1 MLAGFGGATGL
12 RVKPGPEYAEGV
24 GHTVG
29 QTGTDE
35 PGWNTQTGGGLLY
48 EVEELTRVDCADLRD
63 VRETLALARA
73 RRDGKNG
80 LKRSAGP
87 SETAAATVSELW
99 ITTTETR
106 VLNRGHGLNRD
117 GGFGDETRR
126 TVHRRCARVV
136 DVGGGDGVTSSTPL
150 FNLGQL
156 VRGVTGVT
164 GVTGLAGAPS
174 HGNAPDWRRSA
185 LTKIMKGPLTG
196 TGTLSVL
203 VATAASEAHAAD
215 ALGALRLA
223 AAAKRLPGRG
233 PGVTGVTGPAGGMA
247 VRKVVE
253 RPALS
258 RRERLERTLE
268 LARST
273 ARATVLSEGLGEMT
287 TPPGRR
293 SAAERRAREMSMDVQ
308 LTPEHVR
315 FGLSPTQGDART
327 PGRSFRPGPR
337 SASKR

>member
-1 MLAGFGGATGL
+1 M
-12 RVKPGPEYAEGV
+12 
-24 GHTVG
+24 
-29 QTGTDE
+29 
-35 PGWNTQTGGGLLY
+35 
-48 EVEELTRVDCADLRD
+48 
-63 VRETLALARA
+63 A
-73 RRDGKNG
+73 RR
-80 LKRSAGP
+80 
-87 SETAAATVSELW
+87 
-99 ITTTETR
+99 
-106 VLNRGHGLNRD
+106 
-117 GGFGDETRR
+117 
-126 TVHRRCARVV
+126 
-136 DVGGGDGVTSSTPL
+136 
-150 FNLGQL
+150 Q
-156 VRGVTGVT
+156 
-164 GVTGLAGAPS
+164 
-174 HGNAPDWRRSA
+174 
-185 LTKIMKGPLTG
+185 
-196 TGTLSVL
+196 
-203 VATAASEAHAAD
+203 
-215 ALGALRLA
+215 LA
-223 AAAKRLPGRG
+223 AAFDRLRANREDARCLRELRAKRLPGRG
-233 PGVTGVTGPAGGMA
+233 PGVTGVTGPGGGMA

>member
-1 MLAGFGGATGL
+1 M
-12 RVKPGPEYAEGV
+12 
-24 GHTVG
+24 
-29 QTGTDE
+29 
-35 PGWNTQTGGGLLY
+35 
-48 EVEELTRVDCADLRD
+48 
-63 VRETLALARA
+63 
-73 RRDGKNG
+73 
-80 LKRSAGP
+80 
-87 SETAAATVSELW
+87 
-99 ITTTETR
+99 
-106 VLNRGHGLNRD
+106 
-117 GGFGDETRR
+117 
-126 TVHRRCARVV
+126 
-136 DVGGGDGVTSSTPL
+136 
-150 FNLGQL
+150 
-156 VRGVTGVT
+156 
-164 GVTGLAGAPS
+164 
-174 HGNAPDWRRSA
+174 
-185 LTKIMKGPLTG
+185 
-196 TGTLSVL
+196 

-233 PGVTGVTGPAGGMA
+233 PGVTGVTGVTGPAGGMA

-273 ARATVLSEGLGEMT
+273 ARATVLVSEGLGEMT

>member
-1 MLAGFGGATGL
+1 M
-12 RVKPGPEYAEGV
+12 
-24 GHTVG
+24 
-29 QTGTDE
+29 
-35 PGWNTQTGGGLLY
+35 LY

-63 VRETLALARA
+63 VRETLTLARA
-73 RRDGKNG
+73 RRDGHAH
-80 LKRSAGP
+80 RA
-87 SETAAATVSELW
+87 EAAATISELW
-99 ITTTETR
+99 ITTTTTETR
-106 VLNRGHGLNRD
+106 VLKGSDSL
-117 GGFGDETRR
+117 DEKKR

-136 DVGGGDGVTSSTPL
+136 DVNGGDGLTTGESPL

-156 VRGVTGVT
+156 TRGLV
-164 GVTGLAGAPS
+164 APGD
-174 HGNAPDWRRSA
+174 GNAPAPDWRRSA
-185 LTKIMKGPLTG
+185 LTKIVKGPLTG

-203 VATAASEAHAAD
+203 VATGASEAHTAD

-223 AAAKRLPGRG
+223 SAAKRLPRGATRGGEEGR
-233 PGVTGVTGPAGGMA
+233 PPAGMA
-247 VRKVVE
+247 VRRVVE
-253 RPALS
+253 RPELS

-273 ARATVLSEGLGEMT
+273 ARATALSEGLGLGLGVADDRMT

-315 FGLSPTQGDART
+315 SGLSPTTSPGDART
-327 PGRSFRPGPR
+327 PGRSSRPGPR

>member
-1 MLAGFGGATGL
+1 MGAEPIVETGLSISVYQTRGLHADDLLAGFGGAAGL

-117 GGFGDETRR
+117 DGFGDETRR

-150 FNLGQL
+150 FHLGQL

-164 GVTGLAGAPS
+164 GVTGIAGAPS

-233 PGVTGVTGPAGGMA
+233 PGVTALPG
-247 VRKVVE
+247 
-253 RPALS
+253 RPAAW
-258 RRERLERTLE
+258 RC
-268 LARST
+268 ARWWSVPLFPGGRGWSGPWSCEST
-273 ARATVLSEGLGEMT
+273 ARATVLSEGLGDDDAA
-287 TPPGRR
+287 GRR

-308 LTPEHVR
+308 P
-315 FGLSPTQGDART
+315 
-327 PGRSFRPGPR
+327 PR
-337 SASKR
+337 STSGSV